1 MIPSS
6 IVQLALLQSALGGLL
21 VLLAGPMAGPCATSK
36 ALGAEPVYSQ
46 QQNVVYAETHGVGL
60 VMDIFTPTGGKN
72 GLAIIDVISGS
83 WDSSRG
89 KIRDHQRA
97 QFFEIL
103 CSRGYTVF
111 AARPGS
117 LSKFSIP
124 EMVEHL
130 ELAVVWVKQRAGEY
144 SIDPARIGLTGA
156 SAGGHLA
163 SLLAVKNENSE
174 VRADL
179 KHPSVK
185 AVGVFFPPTDL
196 LDFGAQ
202 SAELGE
208 GTPFAR
214 RVAFPSGTG
223 DLSVEQIR
231 ERLIEISPARQVTKD
246 APPFLLIHGTADLV
260 VPLEQSEKL
269 IKALQAQGVAA
280 ELILK
285 EGGGHPWLTIHEE
298 VAVLANWFDAQLG
311 LGVVADNAAVGSPT
325 ADAATTAAD
334 VPVAA
339 ESPAAVAVP
348 AVETPT
354 AAVDEPAAV
363 APAVSATSGKRYLI
377 IHADDAGMSHSANVG
392 TIEGMQKGIVSSAS
406 IMVPCPWLPEFAAY
420 CRANPGGDYG
430 IHLTLNSEWEHYRW
444 GPVAPR
450 EQVPSLVDPDGYLW
464 DGVKQVAQHAKAEE
478 VAIELRAQVDRAKQF
493 GIPLSHLDTHMG
505 ALVSRPDLLEVYI
518 DLGIEYDLPV
528 MFMRTS
534 DIETI
539 SEYPALVAR
548 GAEMEKRLEEHGLP
562 VLDQLLQ
569 FYGGDSHQERYEVY
583 VNALRSL
590 KPGVTQLIIHCGV
603 DDAELQA
610 VTGSSPRRDGDRRIF
625 TDPDI
630 AALIRELGIEVI
642 TWKQFRELK

>member
-1 MIPSS
+1 MIRSS
-6 IVQLALLQSALGGLL
+6 IVQAALNQADLLQAVLLQAVLGGLL
-21 VLLAGPMAGPCATSK
+21 VLLAGPMTGPCATSK
-36 ALGAEPVYSQ
+36 AVAAEPVYAQ

-60 VMDIFTPTGGKN
+60 VMDIFTPTGEKN

-117 LSKFSIP
+117 LSKFSIL

-163 SLLAVKNENSE
+163 SLLAVKNENSD

-196 LDFGAQ
+196 LEFGSQ

-208 GTPFAR
+208 VTPIAR
-214 RVAFPSGTG
+214 RVAFPSGAG

-231 ERLIEISPARQVTKD
+231 ERLIQISPARQVTKD

-325 ADAATTAAD
+325 AADAATPAAD
-334 VPVAA
+334 VL
-339 ESPAAVAVP
+339 

-354 AAVDEPAAV
+354 AAADEPTT
-363 APAVSATSGKRYLI
+363 SATSGKRYLI

-392 TIEGMQKGIVSSAS
+392 TIEGMQQGIVSSAS
-406 IMVPCPWLPEFAAY
+406 IMVPCPWLSEFAAY
-420 CRANPGGDYG
+420 CRANPEGDYG

-478 VAIELRAQVDRAKQF
+478 VALELRAQVDRAKQF

-562 VLDQLLQ
+562 ILDQLLQ

-610 VTGSSPRRDGDRRIF
+610 VTGSSARRDGDRRIF